1 MALTD
6 TKTTARRSLG
16 ELFACLF
23 KKYPK
28 LLIANLLF
36 AVPLAVSALIV
47 WLIGAYV
54 MPLNIFFPA
63 IAAAYLYAVLRGRH
77 AGHTGAGAR
86 QEDKAL

>member
-47 WLIGAYV
+47 WHAAQH
-54 MPLNIFFPA
+54 FFPA

>member
-54 MPLNIFFPA
+54 MPLNIFSSYCRCLSVCRFTRA
-63 IAAAYLYAVLRGRH
+63 SRRSHGSWCAARR
-77 AGHTGAGAR
+77 
-86 QEDKAL
+86 